1 MFKKWFFALML
12 FVTMV
17 LVGCTSNE
25 IGYSK
30 EVSPDAVYF
39 DYNIWGDEES
49 GNVTV
54 KFQYRF
60 GGPNGTTLVLED
72 PAKVE
77 FDGELLPVDSS
88 RMNGAWYEV
97 NRSLKSFNGRHQVLY
112 TDGNKKQYKEEFE
125 YNVFS
130 LVAEIPKVVKRDDL
144 VFELEG
150 LAHGDYI
157 KVLLTDTS
165 FYSRGIDRLDTVH
178 NGKII
183 ITRQDLDNLKN
194 GPISLEFYREDE
206 KPLKETTKEG
216 GRLSISYGLKRV
228 FELKD

>member
-1 MFKKWFFALML
+1 MFKKCFFGGML
-12 FVTMV
+12 CATVA

-49 GNVTV
+49 GNVTA

-97 NRSLKSFNGRHQVLY
+97 NRPVKNFNGRHLVLY
-112 TDGNKKQYKEEFE
+112 TDGNKKLYKEEFE
-125 YNVFS
+125 FKVFS
-130 LVAEIPKVVKRDDL
+130 LVAEIPKQVKRDDL
-144 VFELEG
+144 VFELDG
-150 LAHGDYI
+150 LAPGDFI

-206 KPLKETTKEG
+206 KLLKEVTKEG
-216 GRLSISYGLKRV
+216 GRLSISYGLRRV
-228 FELKD
+228 FELTD

>member
-1 MFKKWFFALML
+1 MFKKCFFVLML
-12 FVTMV
+12 FVTAV

-30 EVSPDAVYF
+30 DVSPEAVYF

-49 GNVTV
+49 GNVTA

-88 RMNGAWYEV
+88 RMNGAWYEISKPV
-97 NRSLKSFNGRHQVLY
+97 KDFYGEHLVVY
-112 TDGNKKQYKEEFE
+112 TDTYQKQYKEKFEFS
-125 YNVFS
+125 VFS
-130 LVAEIPKVVKRDDL
+130 LIAEIPKEIKRDDL
-144 VFELEG
+144 LFQLDG
-150 LAHGDYI
+150 LAPEDYI

-165 FYSRGIDRLDTVH
+165 FYGRGIDRLDTVH
-178 NGKII
+178 NGKIH

-194 GPISLEFYREDE
+194 GPVSLEFYREDE
-206 KPLKETTKEG
+206 RALKETTKEG

>member
-1 MFKKWFFALML
+1 MFKKCFFAQVLY
-12 FVTMV
+12 VTIV

-39 DYNIWGDEES
+39 DYTIWGDEES
-49 GNVTV
+49 GNVTA

-97 NRSLKSFNGRHQVLY
+97 NRLLKNFDGRHQVLY

-125 YNVFS
+125 FNVFS

-144 VFELEG
+144 IFELDG
-150 LAHGDYI
+150 LAPGDYI
-157 KVLLTDTS
+157 NVLLTDTS

-194 GPISLEFYREDE
+194 GPISLEFYRDDE
-206 KPLKETTKEG
+206 KSLKETTKEG
-216 GRLSISYGLKRV
+216 GRLSISYGVKRV